1 VILDTVKILFQEGA
15 LKELPALCKE
25 VFGDVPFLVISDE
38 TIWNATGKLREEF
51 PSSVTNLPP
60 FLLPAEP
67 IPYANNELVSKIKT
81 VIDRSGAVPIA
92 FGSGT
97 INDGVKRAAFECGRR
112 YLCIPTAPS
121 VDGYTASGA
130 SINVNG
136 FKITLD
142 CPAPLAVVADLRILE
157 QSPLPLIASGY
168 GDLTAKIFSSVDWT
182 IADLLGVEP
191 IRKDIWESM
200 YPKAVSVFEKGREVQ
215 TRNRTFIKELF
226 EGLLASGLGMQAY
239 GASRPASGA
248 EHLFSH
254 VWEMGGLVH
263 GSVWVS
269 HGFQVAVGSLLS
281 RAVMEELFKLSIKE
295 VSERIRMENLSGNLL
310 EKRLKKAEQYL
321 GDSGMYRDTLSVI
334 HSKTPSPTVLEERRK
349 RILDTWDLLREK
361 CTAFMPSF
369 EKLKQLLSEAGC
381 PTEPGDLGLTP
392 AGIRFGMEVAQLIR
406 TRYTVLDL
414 MAEIGV
420 TESLI
425 KRILEGSYFTFYA

>member
-1 VILDTVKILFQEGA
+1 VILDTVRILFQEGA
-15 LKELPALCKE
+15 LKELPALCKD

-81 VIDRSGAVPIA
+81 VIDRSRAVPIA

-136 FKITLD
+136 FKITLN
-142 CPAPLAVVADLRILE
+142 CPAPLAVVGDLRILE
-157 QSPLPLIASGY
+157 QAPLPLIASGY
-168 GDLTAKIFSSVDWT
+168 GDLTAKIFSSVDWA
-182 IADLLGVEP
+182 IADLLGIEP
-191 IRKDIWESM
+191 IRQDIWESM
-200 YPKAVSVFEKGREVQ
+200 YPKAVSVFEKGGEVK
-215 TRNRTFIKELF
+215 TRNRAFIKELF
-226 EGLLASGLGMQAY
+226 EGLLSSGLGMQAY

-263 GSVWVS
+263 GRAWIS
-269 HGFQVAVGSLLS
+269 HGFQVAVGSLLC
-281 RAVMEELFKLSIKE
+281 RAVMEELFKLSVKE
-295 VSERIRMENLSGNLL
+295 VSKRIENLSGNLL
-310 EKRLKKAEQYL
+310 EERLKKAEQYL
-321 GDSGMYRDTLSVI
+321 RESGMYRDTLSII
-334 HSKTPSPTVLEERRK
+334 HSKTPSPTVLQERRK

-369 EKLKQLLSEAGC
+369 EKLKRLLSEAGC
-381 PTEPGDLGLTP
+381 PTEPKDLGLTRE
-392 AGIRFGMEVAQLIR
+392 GIQFGMEVAQLIR

-420 TESLI
+420 TESLT
-425 KRILEGSYFTFYA
+425 KRILEGSYFTSYA